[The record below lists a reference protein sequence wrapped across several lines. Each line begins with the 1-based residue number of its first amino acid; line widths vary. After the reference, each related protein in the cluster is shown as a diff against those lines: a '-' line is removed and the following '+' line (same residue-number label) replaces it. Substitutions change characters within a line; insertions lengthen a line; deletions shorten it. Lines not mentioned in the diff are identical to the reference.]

1 MGLLRFNIPARKA
14 LFTHHKKVY
23 QLKLASLKLDTS
35 PLSRDEEALSRCE
48 LALDLKDKAD
58 YAGAMQIMRPFWPGV
73 GERPDTSG
81 LQPETAAEVLLCTG
95 ILTGWVGSRNQIKN
109 AQETA
114 RDLITE
120 SITYYEAHHD
130 IRRVAEARSEIA
142 YCYWRD
148 GQINEARI
156 MLQEALERLPPA
168 GLKRARALLKLA
180 VVEQSAARY
189 HDALKILTDNT
200 ALFVKVKHHTVKGD
214 YYNELAMT
222 LEEIAVADKREDY
235 FQRALT
241 EYEAAEHQFKLA
253 KNYIYRACVKN
264 NVAVVLTKLG
274 RFKEA
279 HKHLD
284 QARELTVRFKDR
296 TRTAQI
302 DCTRAELLIAEQ
314 KFKAAEAVA
323 RRAASA
329 LEKVGHRSW
338 HVDALISQAT
348 ALARL
353 GKQERAHVV
362 LQRAIEVAH
371 EADALNKAGLAVL
384 TLIEEVDCLSAD
396 TLQAAYQQAREWL
409 ANSQSREVLTRLN
422 AAAGKLAASVRK
434 ELSRDEAIE
443 ILLSKPCDLD
453 QKLLE
458 YEHDLIKQ
466 ALAQSNGSVTH
477 AATLLGKTYQGLA
490 YMIETKH
497 KDLMEV
503 RTPVRRRPRKTL
515 KRKSKSG

>member
-1 MGLLRFNIPARKA
+1 M
-14 LFTHHKKVY
+14 
-23 QLKLASLKLDTS
+23 KLASPKLDTS
-35 PLSRDEEALSRCE
+35 HLSRDEEALSRCE
-48 LALDLKDKAD
+48 LALELKDKAD
-58 YAGAMQIMRPFWPGV
+58 YASALQIMRPLWHGV
-73 GERPDTSG
+73 GERPDTRD
-81 LQPETAAEVLLCTG
+81 LHPATAAEVLLCTG
-95 ILTGWVGSRNQIKN
+95 ILTGWIGSRDQIPD

-114 RDLITE
+114 RNLITE
-120 SITYYEAHHD
+120 SINYHESHKD
-130 IRRVAEARSEIA
+130 IRKVAEAQSELA

-180 VVEQSAARY
+180 DVEQSAGRHY
-189 HDALKILTDNT
+189 DALKILTDNASVFT
-200 ALFVKVKHHTVKGD
+200 KIRHLATKGS
-214 YYNELAMT
+214 YHNELAMT
-222 LEEIAVADKREDY
+222 FEQIAVGDHRPDY
-235 FQRALT
+235 FHCALV
-241 EYEAAEHQFKLA
+241 EYKVAEHQFKLA
-253 KNYIYRACVKN
+253 KNHIFRACVKN
-264 NVAVVLTKLG
+264 NVAVVLTNLR

-284 QARELTVRFKDR
+284 QARDLTVRFKDR
-296 TRTAQI
+296 TRTAQV
-302 DCTRAELLIAEQ
+302 DCTRAELLIAEG

-329 LEKVGHRSW
+329 LDKVGHRTW
-338 HVDALISQAT
+338 LGDALISQAT

-353 GKQERAHVV
+353 GKHERAHVV
-362 LQRAIEVAH
+362 LQRAMEVAH
-371 EADALNKAGLAVL
+371 EADALNKAGLAAL
-384 TLIEEVDCLSAD
+384 TLIEEVDRLSPD

-409 ANSQSREVLTRLN
+409 ADSQSRQVLSRLN
-422 AAAGKLAASVRK
+422 AAAGKLAARVRK

-466 ALAQSNGSVTH
+466 ALKQSNGSVTH
-477 AATLLGKTYQGLA
+477 AATLLGKSYQGLA

-497 KDLMEV
+497 QDLMTA
-503 RTPVRRRPRKTL
+503 RTPVRRRPRKRR
-515 KRKSKSG
+515 RK